1 MKKILILLAILTSI
15 VATAQSV
22 GINAD
27 GGAANASAMLD
38 VKSNTK
44 GFLPP
49 RMTYAEKTAISTPAA
64 GLIVWCTDCGTA
76 GELQVNNGT
85 SWTNMTGG
93 TASATVPG
101 APTSPVA
108 TAGNTQAS
116 VTFTAP
122 ASNGGSTI
130 TGYTVTSSPGGFTAT
145 GVSSPLVVGGLT
157 NGTSY
162 TFTVV
167 ATNALGNSIASTASA
182 SATPFTVPNAPTS
195 LVATLGNAQA
205 SIAFTPPTSN
215 GGSSIT
221 GYTVTSSPGSFRAT
235 GASSP
240 IVVTGLTNGTAYTFT
255 VTATNSV
262 GTSASSTASNSV
274 TPLTV
279 PGVPAITSVTSG
291 NGQVVVAFTA
301 PVYNGG
307 ATITAYTAT
316 SSPGGITGTVS
327 QAGGG
332 TITVSGLTNGTA
344 YTFTVTA
351 TNSAGTS
358 AASTASSSVTPAGQI
373 TYTILDSYTNRVPTG
388 TSYVQLQYY
397 SQYIDAGSIDASPFV
412 ITKQTA
418 HTGGILFYGSTE
430 LNSESNENT
439 FRLTATSGNFD
450 FISFDLNDLE
460 DNIGGNGTASTIPK
474 ITLTSSSGSTI
485 TFQST
490 VDFFGDFYMYMFM
503 DSGVKEL
510 NWSNVEWVDIKTQYA
525 KAKTKNYVL
534 KAL

>member
-1 MKKILILLAILTSI
+1 MKKILILLTIFTTFAS
-15 VATAQSV
+15 TAQSV

-27 GGAANASAMLD
+27 GSAANASAMLD
-38 VKSNTK
+38 VSSTTK

-49 RMTYAEKTAISTPAA
+49 RMTQAQRNTITSPAA
-64 GLIVWCTDCGTA
+64 GLIVLCTDCGTA

-93 TASATVPG
+93 AASATVPG

-145 GVSSPLVVGGLT
+145 GPSSPIIVTGLT
-157 NGTSY
+157 NGTAY

-182 SATPFTVPNAPTS
+182 SAIHFTVPNAPTS

-221 GYTVTSSPGSFRAT
+221 GYTVTSSPGSFTAT
-235 GASSP
+235 GVSSP
-240 IVVTGLTNGTAYTFT
+240 IV
-255 VTATNSV
+255 
-262 GTSASSTASNSV
+262 
-274 TPLTV
+274 
-279 PGVPAITSVTSG
+279 
-291 NGQVVVAFTA
+291 
-301 PVYNGG
+301 
-307 ATITAYTAT
+307 
-316 SSPGGITGTVS
+316 
-327 QAGGG
+327 
-332 TITVSGLTNGTA
+332 VSGLTNGTA

-351 TNSAGTS
+351 SNSVGTS
-358 AASTASSSVTPAGQI
+358 AASTASSSVTPAGAGQI
-373 TYTILDSYTNRVPTG
+373 TYTILDSYTNSVPTG
-388 TSYVQLQYY
+388 TSYVKLQYY

-418 HTGGILFYGSTE
+418 HTGGILFYDSTE

-439 FRLTATSGNFD
+439 FRLTATSRNFD
-450 FISFDLNDLE
+450 FISFALNDLE
-460 DNIGGNGTASTIPK
+460 DNTGGNETASTIPK

-490 VDFFGDFYMYMFM
+490 VNFFGGFYTYMFR

-525 KAKTKNYVL
+525 KAKTKDYVL